1 MDGTKDT
8 VLLFLEAGV
17 EDEVTK
23 YDYDP
28 ANAVSEFSTGCE
40 SETSRRHPPV
50 SHQVNIDKTYH
61 NNGGSLPPPECHR
74 GVEIRTRIGV
84 SVWAVMLRCPFLSR
98 LRHDEARRDH
108 RHAKLTRSTLVLK
121 KYPRV
126 QDGLLNH
133 HPLLF
138 AGGVA
143 SGDG

>member
-8 VLLFLEAGV
+8 VLLFLEVGV

-61 NNGGSLPPPECHR
+61 NNGGSLPPPECRR
-74 GVEIRTRIGV
+74 GGGNKGQKRGECLGPDVAA
-84 SVWAVMLRCPFLSR
+84 SVFVKT
-98 LRHDEARRDH
+98 E
-108 RHAKLTRSTLVLK
+108 T
-121 KYPRV
+121 
-126 QDGLLNH
+126 
-133 HPLLF
+133 
-138 AGGVA
+138 
-143 SGDG
+143 